1 MPDSTYDVVVLGAG
15 PAGEVCAGRLAD
27 GGLEVAIVEEH
38 LIGGECSFYAC
49 MPSKALL
56 RPAQALAEARRIPGA
71 AQAAT
76 GTLDVPAALQRRDDI
91 VHDLDDTSMEPWLT
105 DRKVAIHRGLGTI
118 VGDRQVRVGDDT
130 LTARKAV
137 VVATG
142 SDANIPASIEGL
154 EDAAPWTNREA
165 TNAEHAPGRLVVLGG
180 GPVAVELAQA
190 WQTLGSDVTLVARG
204 DRLLPKLE
212 EFAGKE
218 VEAALRGNG
227 VDVRLGR
234 QPVRVARPGGPATEV
249 VVELDDDAVIRAD
262 EVLVALG
269 RTPRTGDIGLDA
281 LGLPT
286 DRALA
291 VNDHLQVDSHPWLYV
306 IGDANGRAQLTH
318 QGKEHARCAAAH
330 ILGEAD
336 CAVLIDGPRTPA
348 VVFTEPQV
356 ASVGLTAA
364 QAERDGLNV
373 RTVDGD
379 LNWTAGGS
387 FFGRGVPAKARIVID
402 TDRDVIVGATFTGAD
417 VAEHLHA
424 ATIAVAG
431 EVPLKVLRHC
441 VPSFPTRS
449 EVWLQLLELG

>member
-15 PAGEVCAGRLAD
+15 PAGEVCAGRLAA
-27 GGLEVAIVEEH
+27 GGLKVAIVEEH

-105 DRKVAIHRGLGTI
+105 DQQIAIHRGLGTI
-118 VGDRQVRVGDDT
+118 VGERQIRVGDNV
-130 LTARKAV
+130 LTATKAV

-190 WQTLGSDVTLVARG
+190 WQTLGSEVTLVARG

-218 VEAALRGNG
+218 VEAALRGTG

-234 QPVRVARPGGPATEV
+234 QAVRVARPDGPASEV

-269 RTPRTGDIGLDA
+269 RTARTADIGLDA
-281 LGLPT
+281 VGLPT
-286 DRALA
+286 DTPLA
-291 VNDHLQVDSHPWLYV
+291 VNDHLQVDSHPWLYA

-318 QGKEHARCAAAH
+318 QGKEHARCASAH

-336 CAVLIDGPRTPA
+336 CTVLIDGPRTPA

-356 ASVGLTAA
+356 ASVGLTTEAA
-364 QAERDGLNV
+364 EQAGISF

-379 LNWTAGGS
+379 LNATAGGS
-387 FFGRGVPAKARIVID
+387 FFGRGVPAKARVVID

-431 EVPLKVLRHC
+431 EVPLRVLRHS
-441 VPSFPTRS
+441 VPAFPTRS
-449 EVWLQLLELG
+449 EVWLQLLELL

>member
-15 PAGEVCAGRLAD
+15 PAGEVCAGRLAE

-291 VNDHLQVDSHPWLYV
+291 VNDHLQVDSHPWLYA

-318 QGKEHARCAAAH
+318 QGKEHARCAAVH

-356 ASVGLTAA
+356 ASVGHTTEM
-364 QAERDGLNV
+364 AERDGLNV
-373 RTVDGD
+373 RTVDAD